1 MILLYETFIPL
12 CEITLR
18 IKYCVIQLKHEGVE
32 MRSKTETNLKDEQE
46 EFEYVFEIL
55 RQQLLDASSHFYI
68 FEQLWP
74 TEKVVDI
81 INRHKGF
88 FQPTRAAHLDSLII
102 KVSDIVSNKATAPS
116 FYRILK
122 MIGRNSNLAPDINV
136 REVKQRIRKHKKTL
150 EAIKDYRNKRVAH
163 WITSVENEEVD
174 KPLLLDTKRMLKEL
188 EDIFNEISVSHSKN
202 EWSFRYSQQ
211 GDTISLLRALKEK
224 LDQDHKLIEQLK
236 NKINY
241 D

>member
-1 MILLYETFIPL
+1 MASET
-12 CEITLR
+12 E
-18 IKYCVIQLKHEGVE
+18 K
-32 MRSKTETNLKDEQE
+32 NLKDEQE

-55 RQQLLDASSHFYI
+55 RQKLLDASSHFYI

-202 EWSFRYSQQ
+202 AWSFRYSQQ

-224 LDQDHKLIEQLK
+224 LDQDQKMIEELRK
-236 NKINY
+236 KINY